1 VKRRQFI
8 ALIGGAA
15 AAWRRSSGLLNPLSA
30 AAAAHIV
37 GAFRRGMR
45 SRLSGGRDGLVA
57 CANKHLADISKT
69 RSCNLLQRGVIDA

>member
-30 AAAAHIV
+30 ARRRTSWGPFAAECD
-37 GAFRRGMR
+37 
-45 SRLSGGRDGLVA
+45 LDYLE
-57 CANKHLADISKT
+57 
-69 RSCNLLQRGVIDA
+69 GVTA